1 MVYRVPLTWTDREL
15 KEAFLPHGDIVSVSL
30 APKSDGETGH
40 RRFGDVTYRHASSL
54 AELLKCATLGFDRK
68 TGREQYELELSGH
81 RLALS
86 RKEIRSNFQ
95 LTQESLLSQ
104 AEKGMSTQKVTV
116 VGPSTVRAKLGDSTE
131 LRLLVKNMS
140 NQDVRLEK
148 VFWVP
153 RKPEFTY
160 HVTGGPADGRRK
172 SGGEPSRALQRAPR
186 SAVFSLLTP
195 RATQSAD
202 AWRTWR
208 RRVGGKSSWCLS
220 SRLSTQGA
228 LALAPA
234 LALARALAPSPRP
247 SPSPRP

>member
-1 MVYRVPLTWTDREL
+1 MVYRVPSTWTDREL

-30 APKSDGETGH
+30 APKSGGETGH
-40 RRFGDVTYRHASSL
+40 RGFGDVTYRHASSL
-54 AELLKCATLGFDRK
+54 AELLQCATLGFDRK

-86 RKEIRSNFQ
+86 RKEIRSDFQ
-95 LTQESLLSQ
+95 LRQESLLSK

-195 RATQSAD
+195 RHAERGCMANL
-202 AWRTWR
+202 AAE
-208 RRVGGKSSWCLS
+208 GGRQELVVSFKPSEH
-220 SRLSTQGA
+220 
-228 LALAPA
+228 
-234 LALARALAPSPRP
+234 ARCPRPLPCPRPRPRPRPQP
-247 SPSPRP
+247 SPSP